1 MPRQL
6 HWRELTGGMIAA
18 AVIAALTI
26 AVLLFARVGGLHG
39 KKVTLYVVTRE
50 APGVLAGTD
59 VWLAGKKEGEVKDIS
74 FRPAT
79 VPGLERIL
87 IRTEFL
93 KEALPSVRRDS
104 YARIRS
110 GGGSLIGAPVV
121 YITSGTLGSPPLRD
135 GDTVHARPP
144 AVPPDLAEDVGA
156 LGPAF
161 AKLGAQTRQLGANIT
176 RPTGTIGSYR
186 AEGLPDLADVSA
198 GMSSLSARA
207 TRGNGTITRAMR
219 GDLQVRASRA
229 MAAADSI
236 KTLVASN
243 KGNIGRF
250 KRDTTLVTNANH
262 ILAEVD
268 TLRSLLSNP
277 VGTIAAAHPDSALT
291 RQLDRTH
298 VLLASLIRDVK
309 SNPMRYIRF

>member
-1 MPRQL
+1 
-6 HWRELTGGMIAA
+6 MIAA
-18 AVIAALTI
+18 AAIAALTI

-104 YARIRS
+104 YARIKS

-121 YITSGTLGSPPLRD
+121 YISSGTLASPPLHD

-161 AKLGAQTRQLGANIT
+161 AKLGAETRRLSANVT
-176 RPTGTIGSYR
+176 RPVGTIGSYR

-236 KTLVASN
+236 RALMASN

-250 KRDTTLVTNANH
+250 RRDTTLVTNANH
-262 ILAEVD
+262 VLAEVD
-268 TLRSLLSNP
+268 TLRLLLSDP
-277 VGTIAAAHPDSALT
+277 VSAIAAAHPDSALT

-309 SNPMRYIRF
+309 TNPMRYIRF

>member
-6 HWRELTGGMIAA
+6 HWKELTGGIVAA

-39 KKVTLYVVTRE
+39 KKVTLYVVTGE

-79 VPGLERIL
+79 VPELERIL

-104 YARIRS
+104 YARIKS

-121 YITSGTLGSPPLRD
+121 YISSGTADSPPLGD

-144 AVPPDLAEDVGA
+144 AAPPDLSEDVGA

-161 AKLGAQTRQLGANIT
+161 GKLGAATKQLAANIN
-176 RPTGTIGSYR
+176 RPVGTIGSYR
-186 AEGLPDLADVSA
+186 AEGLPDLADVTA

-207 TRGNGTITRAMR
+207 TGRGTIARVMR
-219 GDLQVRASRA
+219 GDLQARASSA
-229 MAAADSI
+229 IAAADSI
-236 KTLVASN
+236 RTLISSN

-250 KRDTTLVTNANH
+250 RRDTTLVTNANH
-262 ILAEVD
+262 VLAEVD
-268 TLRSLLSNP
+268 TLRALLSNP
-277 VGTIAAAHPDSALT
+277 VGAIAAAHPDSVLT

-309 SNPMRYIRF
+309 SHPMRYIRF

>member
-6 HWRELTGGMIAA
+6 HWKELTGGIIAA

-39 KKVTLYVVTRE
+39 KKVTLYVVTGE

-79 VPGLERIL
+79 VPELERIL
-87 IRTEFL
+87 ITTEFL

-104 YARIRS
+104 YARIK

-121 YITSGTLGSPPLRD
+121 YISSGTAASPPVGD
-135 GDTVHARPP
+135 GDTIHARPP
-144 AVPPDLAEDVGA
+144 APPPDLSEDVGA

-161 AKLGAQTRQLGANIT
+161 GKLGAATKQLSANIT
-176 RPTGTIGSYR
+176 RPVGTIGSYR
-186 AEGLPDLADVSA
+186 AEGLPDLADVTA

-207 TRGNGTITRAMR
+207 TGRGTIARVMR
-219 GDLQVRASRA
+219 GDLQARASRA
-229 MAAADSI
+229 IAAA
-236 KTLVASN
+236 
-243 KGNIGRF
+243 
-250 KRDTTLVTNANH
+250 DTTLVTNANH
-262 ILAEVD
+262 VLAEVD
-268 TLRSLLSNP
+268 TLRALLSNP
-277 VGTIAAAHPDSALT
+277 VGAIAAAHPDSVLT

-309 SNPMRYIRF
+309 SHPMRYIRF

>member
-6 HWRELTGGMIAA
+6 HWRELTGGIIAA

-39 KKVTLYVVTRE
+39 KKVTLYVVTAE

-74 FRPAT
+74 FRPAA
-79 VPGLERIL
+79 VPELERIL
-87 IRTEFL
+87 ITTEFL

-104 YARIRS
+104 YARIK

-121 YITSGTLGSPPLRD
+121 YISSGTAASPPVGD
-135 GDTVHARPP
+135 GDTIHARPP
-144 AVPPDLAEDVGA
+144 AAPPDLSEDVGA

-161 AKLGAQTRQLGANIT
+161 GKLGSATKQLSDNIT
-176 RPTGTIGSYR
+176 RPVGTIGSYR
-186 AEGLPDLADVSA
+186 AEGLPDLADVTA

-207 TRGNGTITRAMR
+207 TGRGTIARVMR
-219 GDLQVRASRA
+219 GDLQARASRA
-229 MAAADSI
+229 IAAADSI
-236 KTLVASN
+236 RTLVSSN

-250 KRDTTLVTNANH
+250 RRDTTLVTNANH
-262 ILAEVD
+262 VLAEVD
-268 TLRSLLSNP
+268 TLRALLSNP
-277 VGTIAAAHPDSALT
+277 VGAIAAAHPDSVLT

-309 SNPMRYIRF
+309 SHPMRYIRF

>member
-1 MPRQL
+1 
-6 HWRELTGGMIAA
+6 MIAA

-26 AVLLFARVGGLHG
+26 AVVLFARVGGLHG
-39 KKVTLYVVTRE
+39 KKVTLYVVTGE

-79 VPGLERIL
+79 VRGSERIL
-87 IRTEFL
+87 IKTEFL

-104 YARIRS
+104 YARIKS
-110 GGGSLIGAPVV
+110 GGGGLIGAPVV
-121 YITSGTLGSPPLRD
+121 YISSGTLTSPPLRD

-161 AKLGAQTRQLGANIT
+161 AKLGAQTRQLSANIN
-176 RPTGTIGSYR
+176 RPIGTIGSYR

-250 KRDTTLVTNANH
+250 RRDTTLVTNANH

-268 TLRSLLSNP
+268 TLRFLLSNP
-277 VGTIAAAHPDSALT
+277 MGAIATAHPDSALT